1 MEKIDVGLVGISGY
15 AGMELARLL
24 SAHPAMRLAAA
35 YSRAESGTRL
45 GDYYPFLRHLPGSEI
60 EISAF
65 DAAECAAICQ
75 VVFMA
80 VPAGTAMQLAPELLR
95 RGVKVVD
102 LSADFR
108 LRDAKVY
115 EAWYKNVHYSRD
127 LLKGAVY
134 GLPELYAPAISRAS
148 LVANP
153 GCYPTSIILGLYAA
167 LKNGL
172 VETNGIIADSKSGAS
187 GAGRKASVPSLFCE
201 ISDDFRAYGPVT
213 HRHTPEIEQ
222 ELGEI
227 AGTPVTVQFT
237 PHLVPMSRGILSTI
251 YATLSNP
258 QSSLDEVHAA
268 YKETWQDHPWVR
280 VLPKNELPRTKNTRG
295 SMFCDIGLAV
305 DKRTGRLLIFSA
317 IDNLCRGASGQAIA
331 NANLMRSLPLD
342 CGLEKLCPV
351 A

>member
-1 MEKIDVGLVGISGY
+1 MKKIDVGLVGISGY

-35 YSRAESGTRL
+35 YSRADAGARL

-65 DAAECAAICQ
+65 DADQCAAICQ
-75 VVFMA
+75 VVFLA

-108 LRDAKVY
+108 LHDARVY
-115 EAWYKNVHYSRD
+115 ETWYKGVHCSSD
-127 LLKGAVY
+127 LLQSAVY
-134 GLPELYAPAISRAS
+134 GLPELYAAAISQSR
-148 LVANP
+148 LIANP

-167 LKNGL
+167 LKNDI
-172 VETNGIIADSKSGAS
+172 VETNGIIVDSKSGAS
-187 GAGRKASVPSLFCE
+187 GAGRKAAIPNLFCE
-201 ISDDFRAYGPVT
+201 ISDDFRAYGPVS

-227 AGTPVTVQFT
+227 AQTPVTVQFT

-251 YATLSNP
+251 YATLRNP
-258 QSSLDEVHAA
+258 QTNLDEIHAA
-268 YKETWQDHPWVR
+268 YEKAWQDHPWVR

-331 NANLMRSLPLD
+331 NANMMCGLPLD
-342 CGLEKLCPV
+342 CGLEKLCPL